1 MVSFRMESFLPEYDG
16 DKVQILSAAGFHGFS
31 VAHRIFVF
39 LRQPVGP
46 DLLVALHLLN
56 GEDFC
61 AAASADNAG
70 SAIHVV
76 QVVQL
81 LRRL

>member
-1 MVSFRMESFLPEYDG
+1 MASFRMESFLPEYDG

-70 SAIHVV
+70 PVIHVV

>member
-1 MVSFRMESFLPEYDG
+1 MASFRMESFLPEYDG

-70 SAIHVV
+70 SVIHVV

-81 LRRL
+81 LRHL